1 MAGECVLN
9 FLLKLKCFLC
19 ASLCLNFIFC
29 GAAMAAGVQPET
41 TVVIYYEENGEATI
55 NLKNTDAGPTLLH
68 SKVEHIPED
77 GELSV
82 IVTPPIMRVDA
93 GETQLIRLIGVF
105 KEPLKTQRLKRVTFE
120 GIPQKPSNGGAT
132 VGINVR
138 HNLPL
143 IIHPKGLAR
152 HSAPWE
158 LLKWKVDGENLA
170 VQNDSPYVV
179 RLSDRVQLNPPN
191 ASVALPR
198 TYILPGETLTAPFKE
213 AGATVTSVT
222 IQPATVYGFAIGNF
236 DAPVVSQ

>member
-1 MAGECVLN
+1 MN
-9 FLLKLKCFLC
+9 FLLKRGFSLS
-19 ASLCLNFIFC
+19 ASLCLSCLFC
-29 GAAMAAGVQPET
+29 GLTLAAGMQPET
-41 TVVIYYEENGEATI
+41 TVVIFYEENGEASI

-77 GELSV
+77 TELSV

-93 GETQLIRLIGVF
+93 GETQLIRLIGAF

-120 GIPQKPSNGGAT
+120 GIPQKKSTGGAT
-132 VGINVR
+132 VGINIR

-152 HSAPWE
+152 HQAPWE
-158 LLKWKVDGENLA
+158 LLKWKTDGESLA
-170 VQNDSPYVV
+170 VENDSPYVV
-179 RLSDRVQLNPPN
+179 RLSERVQLNPLETPV
-191 ASVALPR
+191 SLPR

-213 AGATVTSVT
+213 PTSAVTSVT

-236 DAPVVSQ
+236 DAPVTRQ

>member
-1 MAGECVLN
+1 MLE
-9 FLLKLKCFLC
+9 FLLKLGFTLR
-19 ASLCLNFIFC
+19 ASLCLGCLVC
-29 GAAMAAGVQPET
+29 GSAMAAGMQPET
-41 TVVIYYEENGEATI
+41 TVVIFYEEHGEATI
-55 NLKNTDAGPTLLH
+55 NLRNTDAGPSLLH

-77 GELSV
+77 SELSV

-93 GETQLIRLIGVF
+93 GETQLIRLIGAF

-120 GIPQKPSNGGAT
+120 GIPQKKSDGGAK
-132 VGINVR
+132 VGINIR

-152 HSAPWE
+152 HQAPWE
-158 LLKWKVDGENLA
+158 LLKWKTDGQSLA
-170 VQNDSPYVV
+170 VENDSPYVV
-179 RLSDRVQLNPPN
+179 RLSERVQLNPLETPV
-191 ASVALPR
+191 SLPR

-213 AGATVTSVT
+213 PTSAVTSVT